1 MREGDE
7 MLDALIK
14 ATLEEYAQSRGFPP
28 DQSELT
34 VFNLAK
40 RPDSKRRSGDGSKP

>member
-14 ATLEEYAQSRGFPP
+14 VALEDCAQSRGFPP
-28 DQSELT
+28 DRAELP
-34 VFNLAK
+34 VFSLQN
-40 RPDSKRRSGDGSKP
+40 RPDNKRRSEDGGK